1 MKIALFGISE
11 IKLGKH
17 NLKDPRLDQ
26 ADKLAEADKK
36 THAQADVIG
45 EDLLLEAD
53 GILALHENKADLILK
68 DLEFVE
74 TRLGRDPQ
82 PAERAAL
89 EKIQTLLESE
99 RFLFSSG
106 LSAEDL
112 QAVAAH
118 SFYTN
123 KPITVAAREE
133 LQNPDALLL
142 RAFADAGYL
151 SFLTVGGKENR
162 AWPIRKGTTA
172 WEAAGTIHTDIQK
185 GFIRAEI
192 TSFADF
198 VEAGGAK
205 GPRGAL
211 GLVIARAHGFHGEET
226 GNADGNDRRLDPPA
240 NMICASFILM
250 VRQASPMAWLAV
262 AQAEQV
268 AKLGPRRLKY
278 MDTKPEAM
286 LPISMGMVK
295 GETRP
300 GPRESRMLTVR
311 WWWPGRQCPSP
322 E

>member
-26 ADKLAEADKK
+26 ADKLVEADKK

-45 EDLLLEAD
+45 ENQLLDAD
-53 GILALHENKADLILK
+53 GILALQETKADLILK

-89 EKIQTLLESE
+89 EKIKALLESE
-99 RFLFSSG
+99 RFLFNSG
-106 LSAEDL
+106 LGPEDL

-142 RAFADAGYL
+142 RAFADAGYI

-172 WEAAGTIHTDIQK
+172 WEAAGTIHSDIQK
-185 GFIRAEI
+185 GLYSRRGYQLRRFHRGRRRNPGQ
-192 TSFADF
+192 TS
-198 VEAGGAK
+198 
-205 GPRGAL
+205 
-211 GLVIARAHGFHGEET
+211 
-226 GNADGNDRRLDPPA
+226 
-240 NMICASFILM
+240 
-250 VRQASPMAWLAV
+250 RQAAP
-262 AQAEQV
+262 
-268 AKLGPRRLKY
+268 G
-278 MDTKPEAM
+278 
-286 LPISMGMVK
+286 I
-295 GETRP
+295 ETVCRAGLRP
-300 GPRESRMLTVR
+300 GELPL
-311 WWWPGRQCPSP
+311 Q
-322 E
+322 